1 MDPAVE
7 KLRMLGFDVNEQVL
21 REIRRQTADLV
32 SEIAGRPD
40 IPDELKQFLQK
51 KTDGEKQ
58 TVTDILLHLGMGEYK
73 SDTGEWTPRSD
84 KVYAFD
90 AEVFDVGHM
99 YTLFLQGIQAIVPD
113 IRITDIREYLSG
125 MTDET
130 SDCGDGMH
138 PPADG
143 KRSVSFACNGHEY
156 GVELDSY
163 GDWFNEEMF
172 SFMDRVLEKENCPL
186 KLYEFSAHAQF
197 VIVVYT
203 GEAVARQLQ
212 DLIEPY

>member
-1 MDPAVE
+1 MDPAIE
-7 KLRMLGFDVNEQVL
+7 KLRMLGFDADEQVL
-21 REIRRQTADLV
+21 REVGRRSADLV

-40 IPDELKQFLQK
+40 IPDELKQMLQK
-51 KTDGEKQ
+51 KFGGEKQ
-58 TVTDILLHLGMGEYK
+58 TVTDILLHLGMGDYDY
-73 SDTGEWTPRSD
+73 DTGEWTPRSGR
-84 KVYAFD
+84 VYAFD

-99 YTLFLQGIQAIVPD
+99 YTLFLQGVQSIVPD
-113 IRITDIREYLSG
+113 IRITDIREDLSG
-125 MTDET
+125 MTDGA
-130 SDCGDGMH
+130 SGSGDGMH

-156 GVELDSY
+156 SVELDSY

-212 DLIEPY
+212 ELIEPY